1 MAEKAKDTAEAD
13 SIINPFGRKGYM
25 VGTSDKM
32 IVEIN
37 RNFEKAFPTGNLK
50 DTAGAKNYGNP
61 SGYPGLAGI
70 KLKDG
75 Y

>member
-1 MAEKAKDTAEAD
+1 
-13 SIINPFGRKGYM
+13 
-25 VGTSDKM
+25 M

-50 DTAGAKNYGNP
+50 DTSKAKNYGNP